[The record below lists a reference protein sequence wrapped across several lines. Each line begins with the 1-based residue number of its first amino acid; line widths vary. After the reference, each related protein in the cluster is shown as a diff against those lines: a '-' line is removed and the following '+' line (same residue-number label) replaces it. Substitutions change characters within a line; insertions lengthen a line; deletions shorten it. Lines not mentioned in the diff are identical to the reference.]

1 MIIRLNNILCKVLLS
16 KHMMWAWKYWWIESV
31 RVGNDCTTYVRIQR
45 NTKDR
50 RAQKINY
57 I

>member
-1 MIIRLNNILCKVLLS
+1 MIIRLDNILCKVLLS

-31 RVGNDCTTYVRIQR
+31 RVGNDYTTYVRIQR

>member
-1 MIIRLNNILCKVLLS
+1 MIIRLDNILCKVLLS